1 LEEYGTYETDVR
13 QIFLF
18 FFLNINLFLKYD
30 LQQFQIFIFQIFN
43 PLVGELVMQ
52 NKSWVV
58 HLQ

>member
-30 LQQFQIFIFQIFN
+30 LQQFQIFN